1 MVWMVG
7 MVAQTTVGS
16 VIIYHHRIKIMT
28 SKLSCSSSGSHSL
41 SDTTTDNTTV
51 VDDEKVFCPPFSN
64 EEALDAYL
72 ASIAAPRELICPI
85 TQELMKDPVVAEDG
99 HTYERSSLIT
109 WFNMGR
115 TRSPVTNSFL
125 TSTTDALLPN
135 LAVGSMATAH
145 REKLG
150 AQLLSIC
157 QGVQKR
163 RLLQQEQGAI
173 EGYDISGVSVRVEGL
188 LDAGAE
194 ANGRGE
200 GGNTPLHLLIQSRE
214 IQLSTLLLNHDA
226 DVTIVND
233 AGLDCVAT
241 AEQALS
247 QQQQQ
252 KDTLANINDPPLEE
266 WNDFIQEIKR
276 RETLE
281 KARHEARNRARRQ
294 ANEEHR
300 ERQETLAANARSD
313 GGGIVST
320 QGGLGRLEDG
330 CGYFPSLVALQFQSS
345 IPEPSPSLAEHEN
358 QEKERMNRILKTV
371 GLIVLAFFLLT

>member
-1 MVWMVG
+1 MP
-7 MVAQTTVGS
+7 S
-16 VIIYHHRIKIMT
+16 N
-28 SKLSCSSSGSHSL
+28 KLSCSGGGSHSL
-41 SDTTTDNTTV
+41 SDITTDNTTV
-51 VDDEKVFCPPFSN
+51 VDDEIFCPPFSN

-72 ASIAAPRELICPI
+72 ASIAAPRELVCPI

-115 TRSPVTNSFL
+115 NRSPVTNSFL

-135 LAVGSMATAH
+135 LAVGSLANAH

-163 RLLQQEQGAI
+163 RLQQQQVAI

-226 DVTIVND
+226 NVTIVND
-233 AGLDCVAT
+233 DGLDCIAT

-247 QQQQQ
+247 QRQQQQQQQQQQQ
-252 KDTLANINDPPLEE
+252 KDTLTNTINNGALEE
-266 WNDFIQEIKR
+266 WNDFLQELKR
-276 RETLE
+276 RESLE

>member
-1 MVWMVG
+1 
-7 MVAQTTVGS
+7 
-16 VIIYHHRIKIMT
+16 MT
-28 SKLSCSSSGSHSL
+28 SKFS
-41 SDTTTDNTTV
+41 N
-51 VDDEKVFCPPFSN
+51 DEIFCPPFSN

-72 ASIAAPRELICPI
+72 ASIAAPRELVCPI

-115 TRSPVTNSFL
+115 NRSPVTNSFL

-135 LAVGSMATAH
+135 LAVGSLATAH

-150 AQLLSIC
+150 VQLLSIC

-163 RLLQQEQGAI
+163 QR
-173 EGYDISGVSVRVEGL
+173 YDIAGVSVRVEGL

-247 QQQQQ
+247 QQQQLQQQQQQ
-252 KDTLANINDPPLEE
+252 KDSLANTINNGPPLEE
-266 WNDFIQEIKR
+266 WNDFIQELKR
-276 RETLE
+276 RETLA
-281 KARHEARNRARRQ
+281 KAQHEARNRARRQ

-313 GGGIVST
+313 GGGNVST

-330 CGYFPSLVALQFQSS
+330 IGYFPSLVALQFQSS
-345 IPEPSPSLAEHEN
+345 IPEPSLSLAEHEK

>member
-1 MVWMVG
+1 
-7 MVAQTTVGS
+7 
-16 VIIYHHRIKIMT
+16 MT
-28 SKLSCSSSGSHSL
+28 SKFSGIGSQSL
-41 SDTTTDNTTV
+41 SDTTTDNTNA
-51 VDDEKVFCPPFSN
+51 VDDEIFCPPFSN

-72 ASIAAPRELICPI
+72 ASIAAPRELVCPI

-115 TRSPVTNSFL
+115 NRSPVTNSFL

-150 AQLLSIC
+150 AQLLTIC

-163 RLLQQEQGAI
+163 RGLQQQQQGVMG
-173 EGYDISGVSVRVEGL
+173 GYDISSVSVRVEGL

-226 DVTIVND
+226 DVTLLND
-233 AGLDCVAT
+233 AGLDSIAT

-252 KDTLANINDPPLEE
+252 QQQKDTLANINNNEPSLEE
-266 WNDFIQEIKR
+266 WNDFIQELKR

-313 GGGIVST
+313 GGGNVST

-345 IPEPSPSLAEHEN
+345 IPEPSPSLVEYEN

-371 GLIVLAFFLLT
+371 GLIVLSFFLLT

>member
-1 MVWMVG
+1 
-7 MVAQTTVGS
+7 
-16 VIIYHHRIKIMT
+16 
-28 SKLSCSSSGSHSL
+28 
-41 SDTTTDNTTV
+41 
-51 VDDEKVFCPPFSN
+51 
-64 EEALDAYL
+64 
-72 ASIAAPRELICPI
+72 
-85 TQELMKDPVVAEDG
+85 
-99 HTYERSSLIT
+99 
-109 WFNMGR
+109 MGR
-115 TRSPVTNSFL
+115 NRSPVTNSFL

-135 LAVGSMATAH
+135 LAVASMATAH

-163 RLLQQEQGAI
+163 RLLQQQQGVMD
-173 EGYDISGVSVRVEGL
+173 GYNISGVSVRVEGL

-252 KDTLANINDPPLEE
+252 QQQQQKDSLASTINE
-266 WNDFIQEIKR
+266 WSDFIQELKR

-281 KARHEARNRARRQ
+281 KARHEAWNRARRQ

-300 ERQETLAANARSD
+300 ERQETLAANENARSD

>member
-1 MVWMVG
+1 
-7 MVAQTTVGS
+7 
-16 VIIYHHRIKIMT
+16 MT
-28 SKLSCSSSGSHSL
+28 SKLSSSSSSHSL
-41 SDTTTDNTTV
+41 SGTTTDNTNV
-51 VDDEKVFCPPFSN
+51 VDDEIFCPPFSN
-64 EEALDAYL
+64 EADLDAYL
-72 ASIAAPRELICPI
+72 ASIAPPRELVCPI

-150 AQLLSIC
+150 AQLLTIC

-163 RLLQQEQGAI
+163 RLQQQQHSVMG
-173 EGYDISGVSVRVEGL
+173 GYDISSVSVRVEGL

-194 ANGRGE
+194 ANGRGV

-233 AGLDCVAT
+233 AGLDCVGT

-247 QQQQQ
+247 RQQQRQQQQQQQQQ
-252 KDTLANINDPPLEE
+252 KDTLASNINNDPPLEE
-266 WNDFIQEIKR
+266 WNDFIQELQR

-313 GGGIVST
+313 GGEIVST